1 MLDLN
6 AASIE
11 AHPDTNDN
19 NDNAQHPAPL
29 RLRCTCGDC
38 AECNSTSALPLVA
51 ASFDDEV
58 SPTAGAGDDV
68 DARQHEEHQHAR
80 NRGAS
85 ANEAGVPPW
94 SASAVV
100 PAPAS
105 PARAQEGAGRVN
117 GDPGD
122 RALRSISHATMTA
135 AVTKFETIVGQMPL
149 GHATPEDVKAFVDGL
164 RREGKSE
171 SAVLRYLR
179 AMKAVTQ
186 LLGAFGQPGTG
197 HSNPFAQAVELLC
210 PPALFIEP
218 APPFDLKALQTLLSS
233 PRYLAMKDAAEPHRA
248 ARFWVP
254 LLCLFTYAR
263 PKELMRLQ
271 VSELE
276 RHEDAWALRVSSTMQ
291 LDPRT
296 GAPVMRR
303 VPLHE
308 ELVRCGFVS
317 YVAQRKLGGHA
328 EMFGTGSEEET
339 LSRSASRVSY
349 WFSGLGQTLGVGVD
363 DGCNVQ
369 ALRRAFIAAC
379 FRSGITDEGIRLL
392 AGRTVA
398 VPSTLRPLPSS
409 LSDVDALD
417 QATAW
422 VRRLRFEGLEL
433 SHLYV
438 DDGLGAASEVFPRQI
453 AA

>member
-1 MLDLN
+1 MFDLN

-19 NDNAQHPAPL
+19 AQHPTPV
-29 RLRCTCGDC
+29 RLRCTCG
-38 AECNSTSALPLVA
+38 ECPECGSTSVLPLI
-51 ASFDDEV
+51 ASPTDGEV
-58 SPTAGAGDDV
+58 NPTAGASGEAY
-68 DARQHEEHQHAR
+68 AREQEEHQHA
-80 NRGAS
+80 NHRGS
-85 ANEAGVPPW
+85 STIEIGVAPTG
-94 SASAVV
+94 
-100 PAPAS
+100 APAATLAPTS
-105 PARAQEGAGRVN
+105 LARAQGVTGRVS

-135 AVTKFETIVGQMPL
+135 AVTKFESIAGQMPL
-149 GHATPEDVKAFVDGL
+149 GHATPEDVTAFVGGL

-171 SAVLRYLR
+171 STVLRYLR

-186 LLGAFGQPGTG
+186 LLGAFEQPGTG
-197 HSNPFAQAVELLC
+197 HSNPFAQAAELLC
-210 PPALFIEP
+210 PPALSIEP
-218 APPFDLKALQTLLSS
+218 APPFALKQLQKLLSS
-233 PRYLAMKDAAEPHRA
+233 PRYIAMKNAAEPHRA

-263 PKELMRLQ
+263 PKEVMRLQ

-276 RHEDAWALRVSSTMQ
+276 RHEDAWVLRVSSTMQ

-339 LSRSASRVSY
+339 LSASASRVSY
-349 WFSGLGQTLGVGVD
+349 WFSGLGQTLGLGE
-363 DGCNVQ
+363 GCSVQ
-369 ALRRAFIAAC
+369 AIRKAFIAAC

-409 LSDVDALD
+409 LSEVDALD
-417 QATAW
+417 QAIAW
-422 VRRLRFEGLEL
+422 VRRLRFEGLEV
-433 SHLYV
+433 SHLHATDPLACV
-438 DDGLGAASEVFPRQI
+438 SEAYPDST
-453 AA
+453 AP